1 MTAAGRGGPQPN
13 HDPYDIAGAPTPP
26 GGMPGAAPGMAVP
39 GMTASTAGGPAFPEQ
54 YTEPVP
60 SATGTWD
67 PTAGP
72 SAGVIASPPAPGES
86 GTNRT
91 PATKKHSRTGAAWV
105 ALVVAAIVMIFL
117 LIFIVQN
124 SDPVQV
130 RYFGFEGTLS
140 LGVAMLFA
148 AIAGALTAGLLGTV
162 RILQL
167 RARARRATAG

>member
-1 MTAAGRGGPQPN
+1 MTMPGRGGSPPN
-13 HDPYDIAGAPTPP
+13 HDPYDVAGAPTPP
-26 GGMPGAAPGMAVP
+26 GGLPPTPSGTVAPAGMASP
-39 GMTASTAGGPAFPEQ
+39 TFHEPPLPDR
-54 YTEPVP
+54 YTEPVASPADTWSP
-60 SATGTWD
+60 SAPD
-67 PTAGP
+67 P
-72 SAGVIASPPAPGES
+72 SAPAAGRPGAT
-86 GTNRT
+86 G
-91 PATKKHSRTGAAWV
+91 PAAAARKHSRTGAAWV

-130 RYFGFEGTLS
+130 RYFGVEGTLS

-167 RARARRATAG
+167 RARGRRAGAR

>member
-1 MTAAGRGGPQPN
+1 MWRMTIPDRGSPRR
-13 HDPYDIAGAPTPP
+13 DPYDVAGAPTPP
-26 GGMPGAAPGMAVP
+26 AGVPAAAP
-39 GMTASTAGGPAFPEQ
+39 PAFAEQ
-54 YTEPVP
+54 YTEPVQP
-60 SATGTWD
+60 PAGAWPPATGG
-67 PTAGP
+67 AGP
-72 SAGVIASPPAPGES
+72 DFAAAPPNESRAAAP
-86 GTNRT
+86 
-91 PATKKHSRTGAAWV
+91 AAAKKHSRTGAAWV

-130 RYFGFEGTLS
+130 RYFGFEGTLP

-167 RARARRATAG
+167 RARARRATTTH